1 MKPGEFIKV
10 FDTIAEAPG
19 GVGYLRRII
28 LDFAVQ
34 GKLVPQNPNHEPSS
48 KLLKRIAAEKARLIK
63 SGEIRRQ
70 TVKSVDEKS
79 EHSDR
84 LPTGWSS
91 TRLAHTTVCLDY
103 LRKPINE
110 TERKQRIEGKSQ
122 TELFPYFG
130 ATKQQGW
137 IDDYIF
143 DEELVLLGE
152 DGVPFLDPLRP
163 KAYLVTGKSWVNNHA
178 HVFRAIFVSPS
189 YLIYCLNVFDY
200 AGRVTGTTRSK
211 LNQARALDIPI
222 MLPPLAEQHQIV
234 AKVNELSGLI
244 DLLEVARNKRE
255 VLRTAARDSA
265 LDILRNATTTE
276 QVRNAWTRI
285 AERMDDLFTDP
296 ADLAPLRE
304 AVLQL
309 AIHGR
314 LVTQNGHED
323 PPEALTAKLTEG
335 KERLLAEKTVL
346 KPRYPCGIPVDR
358 TPFRIPRTWRWLR
371 LGDVASIVGGG
382 TPKSSEP
389 AYWSD
394 GEDIPWLTPAD
405 MRRQTSRYMER
416 GRRDISAEGLR
427 RSSAQMLPKGSV
439 LFSSRAPIGHVGI
452 AAKPLTTNQG
462 FKSCVPYIQSMSEY
476 LYLFLRYAGPRI
488 DTDATGTTFKE
499 VSGKAVALIPVPIPS
514 FSEQHRIVAKVDE
527 LMALIDQLERYFIAK
542 EEFHGDFAGAVCSF
556 AKHGV

>member
-1 MKPGEFIKV
+1 MTSGEFIKV

-28 LDFAVQ
+28 LDFAVR

-91 TRLAHTTVCLDY
+91 TRLAHTTVCLDH

-163 KAYLVTGKSWVNNHA
+163 KAYLATGKSWVNNHA

-222 MLPPLAEQHQIV
+222 PLPPLAEQ
-234 AKVNELSGLI
+234 S
-244 DLLEVARNKRE
+244 
-255 VLRTAARDSA
+255 
-265 LDILRNATTTE
+265 
-276 QVRNAWTRI
+276 
-285 AERMDDLFTDP
+285 
-296 ADLAPLRE
+296 
-304 AVLQL
+304 
-309 AIHGR
+309 
-314 LVTQNGHED
+314 
-323 PPEALTAKLTEG
+323 
-335 KERLLAEKTVL
+335 
-346 KPRYPCGIPVDR
+346 
-358 TPFRIPRTWRWLR
+358 
-371 LGDVASIVGGG
+371 
-382 TPKSSEP
+382 
-389 AYWSD
+389 
-394 GEDIPWLTPAD
+394 
-405 MRRQTSRYMER
+405 
-416 GRRDISAEGLR
+416 
-427 RSSAQMLPKGSV
+427 
-439 LFSSRAPIGHVGI
+439 
-452 AAKPLTTNQG
+452 
-462 FKSCVPYIQSMSEY
+462 
-476 LYLFLRYAGPRI
+476 
-488 DTDATGTTFKE
+488 
-499 VSGKAVALIPVPIPS
+499 
-514 FSEQHRIVAKVDE
+514 RIVAKVGELMRLIDE
-527 LMALIDQLERYFIAK
+527 LEVRLVTRRKYHKA
-542 EEFHGDFAGAVCSF
+542 FAAAAINQATGPKCVT
-556 AKHGV
+556 